1 MNRERLTKFFLEGKR
16 GLLIKGGLLY
26 ADGPGLTKSAA
37 WFGAVEQVGSSWIG
51 YVSGFSWRLWLFGVG
66 MNRGLL
72 YWGVKTPPIASRVIE
87 RGGEYWEVIG
97 WTRLYGYTWRIL
109 IGQLVR
115 LRDLVVFIVRVGSGT
130 SGLLG

>member
-1 MNRERLTKFFLEGKR
+1 MVG
-16 GLLIKGGLLY
+16 
-26 ADGPGLTKSAA
+26 
-37 WFGAVEQVGSSWIG
+37 FG
-51 YVSGFSWRLWLFGVG
+51 WRLWLFGDG
-66 MNRGLL
+66 MSRGLL
-72 YWGVKTPPIASRVIE
+72 YWGVKTPPNASRVIE
-87 RGGEYWEVIG
+87 RGGEYLEVIG